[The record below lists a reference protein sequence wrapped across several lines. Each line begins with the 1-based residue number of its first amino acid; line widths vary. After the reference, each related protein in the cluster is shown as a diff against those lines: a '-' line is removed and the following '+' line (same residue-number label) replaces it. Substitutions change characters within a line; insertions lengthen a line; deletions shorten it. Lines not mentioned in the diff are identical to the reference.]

1 MIQTYCRVQQ
11 KQLRKL
17 SARSHECGERHL
29 PGRGTANKGE
39 EAGKVVVFGIVKRYG
54 DVKHTHCQP
63 RSGSHPSWLRFKHTH
78 EGSLYYT
85 DAQTNLGR
93 YPAPAQ

>member
-1 MIQTYCRVQQ
+1 MTQTYYSVQQ

-17 SARSHECGERHL
+17 SAGSLECGEDICQGEERQT
-29 PGRGTANKGE
+29 RGE

-63 RSGSHPSWLRFKHTH
+63 RSGSHHGSDPSMPMRARCT
-78 EGSLYYT
+78 T
-85 DAQTNLGR
+85 PTPRQT
-93 YPAPAQ
+93 